1 MLRLAVCD
9 DMPQF
14 LVETVEMLQ
23 KWNNKPGDLV
33 TELFTDGDSL
43 IESHSV
49 NPYDIILLDVVMP
62 LINGIDTAAEIR
74 KADKQVKIVFLTTSK
89 EFAIDAFSVHASNY
103 LLKPIDENK
112 MFKCLDELVS
122 DIKEKAKTINI
133 KGTSI
138 MHHVAVRD
146 IEYLEAQGKKVIL
159 ALSDG
164 KIIESINPLYH
175 FEDLLLGDGFYKC
188 HRSYMVNMYRIAS
201 FTPGNNSEV
210 RMNSGARI
218 PIAGSCKSDFEKSY
232 FEIFFED
239 SRGEVKHR

>member
-14 LVETVEMLQ
+14 LVDTVEMLQ
-23 KWNNKPGDLV
+23 KWDNKPGDLV

-74 KADKQVKIVFLTTSK
+74 KNDKQVKIVFLTTSK
-89 EFAIDAFSVHASNY
+89 DFAIDAFSVHASNY

-112 MFKCLDELVS
+112 MFNCLDELVS
-122 DIKEKAKTINI
+122 DIKEKAKSISV
-133 KGTSI
+133 KGPSI

-159 ALSDG
+159 VLSDG
-164 KIIESINPLYH
+164 KSIESINPFYH

-201 FTPGNNSEV
+201 FTPGSNSEV

-218 PIAGSCKSDFEKSY
+218 PISRGCRSDFEKSY

-239 SRGEVKHR
+239 NSGGKIK

>member
-9 DMPQF
+9 DLPQF

-218 PIAGSCKSDFEKSY
+218 PIARSCKSDFEKSY

-239 SRGEVKHR
+239 SSGEVKHR